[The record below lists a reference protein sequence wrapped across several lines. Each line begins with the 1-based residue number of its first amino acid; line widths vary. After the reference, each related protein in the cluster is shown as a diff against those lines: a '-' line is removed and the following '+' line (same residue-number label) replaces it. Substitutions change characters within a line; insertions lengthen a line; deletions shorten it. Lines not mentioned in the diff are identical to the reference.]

1 MKKILKILFSILFV
15 LIVTVLTVP
24 YFFKDDIEKFIKKE
38 INNSINAKFTYDDI
52 SLSLLSDFPNLHV
65 KIDNIRLDGINEFK
79 DVRLAQID
87 RFNMSLDAK
96 RLFFAKDLVIKKIGV
111 DGADINIMVLKNGK
125 ANYDIVKPDS
135 TQTQKPEKNYVIKLK
150 SYDVKNTNLKY
161 DDQSLGMLLKI
172 KNLNHKG
179 TGVFT
184 KSAYRLT
191 TQSQMDTLD
200 VKYDK
205 IHYLNN
211 VKAHIDAG
219 ILIEKDFSKYTIQ
232 KALISLNDL
241 QLLTNMMLELK
252 GDDVDMDI
260 TYQTKENKL
269 KKLLS
274 LVPKAYMPD
283 FQGLKAD
290 GESIVKGFVQGV
302 YNDKNYPAYGVDFSV
317 TKGFIQ
323 YPDLPQAI
331 SNIDVLMHVSFP
343 GGADLDQTKINM
355 PKIHFS
361 IAGNAADGR
370 LSIANPMT
378 NPYIDTYFKSKMDL
392 AKIKQAVYLPE
403 IKKLTGLLNADVKLK
418 GRSSA
423 IEKQEFNKFEAAG
436 HFDLSGMQFVSDSLA
451 YPVNIDVA
459 KLVVTPQALDIK
471 QFETKVGQSD
481 FDIKGKVNNY
491 IIYFLKKDQV
501 LKADLTMHSNFI
513 NLNEFMTA
521 DESASTEKTQDSL
534 IKIPKNIDLNFVADA
549 NKVRYKDMDL
559 NNLKGNIRVKNQKA
573 TLQTVLTKAFGGDMS
588 LNGSYDTSGKNAKT
602 AMNIA
607 MKKLAIN
614 QTATKLTLFKTYA
627 PVMQKI
633 NGNFFSDLQMDVE
646 LDKQMNPVL
655 QSLDASGLFNTENIN
670 IAGIDVVEKIG
681 KMLKIKALNNP
692 KIDKIKAQF
701 DIQKGR
707 MHVKPFQFKIN
718 QINSGLE
725 GTVNLDKKINFI
737 LNMDVPRKLLGHKA
751 NEIIGNLI
759 GKANALGLKL
769 DMADIIK
776 MKFKITGD
784 YNHPKIIPVIAGAE
798 GQTAQ
803 EVVQEAVTQKVEAAV
818 DDAKEK
824 AKAEAQKKADALLA
838 QAQSEADRLKAE
850 AKKAAD
856 KIRNEAQKQADAL
869 VQKAGNDPFKKL
881 AAQALSR
888 KIKQEAGKK
897 ASQLETKAQ
906 NQADLI
912 MKDARQKADK
922 LVNKID

>member
-1 MKKILKILFSILFV
+1 MFV

-38 INNSINAKFTYDDI
+38 INNSINAKFTYDDV

-65 KIDNIRLDGINEFK
+65 KINNIRLDGINEFK

-135 TQTQKPEKNYVIKLK
+135 TRTQKPEKNYVIKLK
-150 SYDVKNTNLKY
+150 SYYLKNANFKY

-184 KSAYRLT
+184 KDAYRLT
-191 TQSQMDTLD
+191 TKSQMDTLD
-200 VKYDK
+200 VKYGNV
-205 IHYLNN
+205 HYLNN
-211 VKAHIDAG
+211 VKADVDAG
-219 ILIEKDFSKYTIQ
+219 ISIENDFSKYRIQ

-241 QLLTNMMLELK
+241 QLLTDLMLELK
-252 GDDVDMDI
+252 GDDINMDI
-260 TYQTKENKL
+260 AYQTKENSL

-283 FQGLKAD
+283 FKGLKAN
-290 GESIVKGFVQGV
+290 GKAILKGFVKGV
-302 YNDKNYPAYGVDFSV
+302 YNDKNYPAYGVDFKV
-317 TKGFIQ
+317 NNGYIK
-323 YPDLPQAI
+323 YPNLPQAVKDI
-331 SNIDVLMHVSFP
+331 NVSMHITFP
-343 GGADLDQTKINM
+343 GGTNLDQTKINM

-378 NPYIDTYFKSKMDL
+378 DPYIDTYFKSKMDL
-392 AKIKQAVYLPE
+392 AKIKQAIHLPE
-403 IKKLTGLLNADVKLK
+403 IKKLTGLLDADVKLK
-418 GRSSA
+418 GRSST
-423 IEKQEFNKFEAAG
+423 IEKQEFNKFDAAG
-436 HFDLSGMQFVSDSLA
+436 HFDLTQMEFASDSLA
-451 YPVNIDVA
+451 YPVNIDAA
-459 KLVVTPQALDIK
+459 KVVITPQALDVNEFK
-471 QFETKVGQSD
+471 SKVGQSD
-481 FDIKGKVNNY
+481 FDITGKVSNY
-491 IIYFLKKDQV
+491 ISYFLKKNQV
-501 LKADLTMHSNFI
+501 LKADFKMHSNYI
-513 NLNEFMTA
+513 NMNEFMTG
-521 DESASTEKTQDSL
+521 DDSSATENTQDSL
-534 IKIPKNIDLNFVADA
+534 IRIPKNIDLNFTADA
-549 NKVRYKDMDL
+549 DKVRYKDMDL
-559 NNLKGNIRVKNQKA
+559 NDLKGNIKIKDQKA
-573 TLQTVLTKAFGGDMS
+573 TLQTVLTKAFGGDMT

-614 QTATKLTLFKTYA
+614 QTADKLTMFKTYA

-633 NGNFFSDLQMDVE
+633 NGNFFSDLQMAVE

-655 QSLDASGLFNTENIN
+655 QSLDASGLFKTENIN

-725 GTVNLDKKINFI
+725 GTVSLDKKINFI

-759 GKANALGLKL
+759 GKVNALGLKL

-803 EVVQEAVTQKVEAAV
+803 EVVKEAVTQKVEATV

-838 QAQSEADRLKAE
+838 QAQAEADRLKVE
-850 AKKAAD
+850 ARKTAD
-856 KIRNEAQKQADAL
+856 KIRAEARKQKDEL
-869 VQKAGNDPFKKL
+869 IKKAGNDPFKKL
-881 AAQALSR
+881 AADAL
-888 KIKQEAGKK
+888 GKK
-897 ASQLETKAQ
+897 IVKTADKKAGQLETKAQ

>member
-1 MKKILKILFSILFV
+1 MKKILKILFSLLFV

-38 INNSINAKFTYDDI
+38 INNSINAKFTYDDV

-65 KIDNIRLDGINEFK
+65 KINNIRLDGINEFK

-135 TQTQKPEKNYVIKLK
+135 TRTQKPEKNYVIKLK
-150 SYDVKNTNLKY
+150 SYYLKNANFKY
-161 DDQSLGMLLKI
+161 DDQSLGILLKI

-184 KSAYRLT
+184 KDAYRLT
-191 TQSQMDTLD
+191 TKSQMDTLD
-200 VKYDK
+200 VKYGNV
-205 IHYLNN
+205 HYLNN
-211 VKAHIDAG
+211 VKADVDAG
-219 ILIEKDFSKYTIQ
+219 ISIENDFSKYRIQ

-241 QLLTNMMLELK
+241 QLLTDLMLELK
-252 GDDVDMDI
+252 GDDINMDI
-260 TYQTKENKL
+260 AYQTKENSL

-274 LVPKAYMPD
+274 LVPKTYMPD
-283 FQGLKAD
+283 FKGLKAN
-290 GESIVKGFVQGV
+290 GKAILKGYVKGI
-302 YNDKNYPAYGVDFSV
+302 YNDKNYPAYGVDFKV
-317 TKGFIQ
+317 NNGYIK
-323 YPDLPQAI
+323 YPDLPQAVKDI
-331 SNIDVLMHVSFP
+331 NVITYVKFP
-343 GGADLDQTKINM
+343 GGGNLDKTKIDM

-361 IAGNAADGR
+361 IAGNAADGS
-370 LSIANPMT
+370 LSVANPMT
-378 NPYIDTYFKSKMDL
+378 DPYIDTYFKSKMDL
-392 AKIKQAVYLPE
+392 AKIKQAIHLPE
-403 IKKLTGLLNADVKLK
+403 IKKLSGLLDADVKFK

-423 IEKQEFNKFEAAG
+423 IEKQEFNKFDAAG
-436 HFDLSGMQFVSDSLA
+436 HFDLTQMQLASDSLT
-451 YPVNIDVA
+451 YPVNIDAA
-459 KLVVTPQALDIK
+459 KVVITPQALDVNEFK
-471 QFETKVGQSD
+471 SKVGQSD
-481 FDIKGKVNNY
+481 FDITGKVSNY
-491 IIYFLKKDQV
+491 ISYFLKKNQV
-501 LKADLTMHSNFI
+501 LKADFKMHSNYI
-513 NLNEFMTA
+513 NMNEFMTG
-521 DESASTEKTQDSL
+521 DDSSATENTQDSL
-534 IKIPKNIDLNFVADA
+534 IRIPKNIDLNFTADA
-549 NKVRYKDMDL
+549 DKVRYKDLDL
-559 NNLKGNIRVKNQKA
+559 NDLKGNIKIKDQKA
-573 TLQTVLTKAFGGDMS
+573 TLQTVLTKAFGGDMT

-614 QTATKLTLFKTYA
+614 QTADKLTMFKTYA

-655 QSLDASGLFNTENIN
+655 QSLDASGLFKTENIN

-725 GTVNLDKKINFI
+725 GTVSLDKKINFI

-759 GKANALGLKL
+759 GKVNALGLKL

-784 YNHPKIIPVIAGAE
+784 YSYPKIIPVIAGAE

-803 EVVQEAVTQKVEAAV
+803 EVVKEAVTQKVEATV

-838 QAQSEADRLKAE
+838 QAQAEADRLKVE
-850 AKKAAD
+850 ARKTAD
-856 KIRNEAQKQADAL
+856 KIRAEALKQKDEL
-869 VQKAGNDPFKKL
+869 IKKAGNDPFKKL
-881 AAQALSR
+881 AADAL
-888 KIKQEAGKK
+888 GKK
-897 ASQLETKAQ
+897 IVKTADKKAGQLETKAQ